1 MRLPVA
7 CLARTAVLMA
17 FLPLGLARA
26 ETTPAKCPA
35 LEVLVQEF
43 TGYAVRAESQAAVL
57 GWCVMDRA
65 VMVAD
70 RPDWPDLKVATLRF
84 KGEVEGNV
92 VVAIEVDIAGLRLVA
107 GLGSKQVDEELQRMF
122 RLQNADLWF
131 RAEVNAEAGRLEVRG
146 FALVLSGGTEIS
158 LSADLSGAGLSP
170 LGVAAGRLTGLEL
183 QWNADG
189 RLMRGVMEAAG
200 VGIDGS
206 LAGAEAIT
214 AARDGLQ
221 GVIEVLPGSLVDKDS
236 RHELDGM
243 TASLPEG
250 RGVLQLSFRSDE
262 GIGAADLLVAGLGK
276 APLEETLA
284 TLFAGSSLQ
293 ADWSQG
299 LQH

>member
-1 MRLPVA
+1 MWTHFK
-7 CLARTAVLMA
+7 LAV
-17 FLPLGLARA
+17 LGLALA
-26 ETTPAKCPA
+26 APA
-35 LEVLVQEF
+35 LSEPVPADCAALVALVRDF
-43 TGYAVRAESQAAVL
+43 TGYEVTAPPAGAVE
-57 GWCVMDRA
+57 GWCVLDGARLVSGRA
-65 VMVAD
+65 D
-70 RPDWPDLKVATLRF
+70 QPDLKVDGLRL
-84 KGEVEGNV
+84 KGEAEGAVVTSVEV
-92 VVAIEVDIAGLRLVA
+92 EATGLRLVQGLGAKQLDERLQAMLRLQGGDLRFAA
-107 GLGSKQVDEELQRMF
+107 GL
-122 RLQNADLWF
+122 NP
-131 RAEVNAEAGRLEVRG
+131 EAGRLEVRG

-158 LSADLSGAGLSP
+158 LSADLAGAGLSP